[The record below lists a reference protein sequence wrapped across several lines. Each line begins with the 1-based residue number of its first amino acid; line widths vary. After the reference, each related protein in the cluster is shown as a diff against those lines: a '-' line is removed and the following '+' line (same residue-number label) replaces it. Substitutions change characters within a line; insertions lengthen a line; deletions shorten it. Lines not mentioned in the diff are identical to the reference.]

1 MHRHETATWAGRALD
16 MAVSALPRRRFSTAG
31 HDFLHLGERR
41 IFVRSPCPRK
51 AVAHSS
57 QGKLTRAAV
66 PALSGEF
73 ALSDTPHVMGCVAD
87 PQAPHCQPRRQQISG
102 PSFDYQIF
110 GPFIS
115 MAPNAQ
121 ALTQGY

>member
-1 MHRHETATWAGRALD
+1 MD
-16 MAVSALPRRRFSTAG
+16 MAVSALPRRRFSIAG
-31 HDFLHLGERR
+31 YDFLHLGGRR
-41 IFVRSPCPRK
+41 IFVRSPCLRK
-51 AVAHSS
+51 AVAYSS

-73 ALSDTPHVMGCVAD
+73 ALSDTPHVMGCVAN
-87 PQAPHCQPRRQQISG
+87 PQALRCQPLGLRLSG
-102 PSFDYQIF
+102 AFLDYQIS

-115 MAPNAQ
+115 MAPDVQ